1 MNNFEVVS
9 EDTGNSNMAKQTLVY
24 YNNSYYII
32 SNNGSEVLI
41 FKSDDSGNIIDW
53 LEVGSADSTEDA
65 IENFSECLFR

>member
-24 YNNSYYII
+24 YNNSYYVI

-41 FKSDDSGNIIDW
+41 FKSDDSGNIVDW
-53 LEVGSADSTEDA
+53 LEVGSARSTEDA

>member
-9 EDTGNSNMAKQTLVY
+9 EDTGNSDMAKQTLVY

-53 LEVGSADSTEDA
+53 LEVGSAHSTEDA